1 MKPFLIITGMHRSGT
16 SFLVRALNLRG
27 IYLGKFKDLVSDDWI
42 FFEDNLRGHW
52 EHRKVV
58 EINEN
63 TLEYSGGSWDNIPNK
78 IQIKETTRKETKDF
92 ITELLNYKSLGVG
105 IKDPRFLLS
114 SELWLPFLPE
124 DFLVVGIYREPLKV
138 AESIKKRNGFNYEK
152 SIKLWKIYN
161 QKLLQLI
168 EKNNG
173 FLLNF
178 DWEKEKLFDEIDLI
192 CNKLALPTSL
202 KLDEWY
208 TKSLI
213 QSDRSYDSNYK
224 IDEDTKLILSKLNK
238 KAQQN
243 GNVSVKK
250 IIRSEEE
257 HMEIINNYLIQ
268 LQNQGIYFKKINDE
282 HLKNIKKLQK
292 LIDEIHKSITWKSL
306 QKIDN
311 IKKKLH
317 MT

>member
-1 MKPFLIITGMHRSGT
+1 MHRSGT

-161 QKLLQLI
+161 QKLLQLL

-268 LQNQGIYFKKINDE
+268 LQNQ
-282 HLKNIKKLQK
+282 
-292 LIDEIHKSITWKSL
+292 
-306 QKIDN
+306 
-311 IKKKLH
+311 
-317 MT
+317 

>member
-27 IYLGKFKDLVSDDWI
+27 IYLGKFQDLISNDWLYY
-42 FFEDNLRGHW
+42 EDNLRGHW

-58 EINEN
+58 ELNET
-63 TLEYSGGSWDNIPNK
+63 TLEYSGGSWYNIPAK
-78 IQIKETTRKETKDF
+78 IKINETIRKETKDF
-92 ITELLNYKSLGVG
+92 ITELLNYKSLGAG
-105 IKDPRFLLS
+105 IKDPRFLIT
-114 SELWLPFLPE
+114 SELWLHFLPE

-138 AESIKKRNGFNYEK
+138 AESLKKRNGFNYAK

-161 QKLLQLI
+161 QKLLQLL

-208 TKSLI
+208 TLSLK

-243 GNVSVKK
+243 ENVSVKK

-257 HMEIINNYLIQ
+257 LLEIINNYLIQ
-268 LQNQGIYFKKINDE
+268 LQKQGIYFKKMNDE
-282 HLKNIKKLQK
+282 HLKKIYNLQK
-292 LIDEIHKSITWKSL
+292 IINKINESITWKSL
-306 QKIDN
+306 RKIDY

-317 MT
+317 MN

>member
-16 SFLVRALNLRG
+16 SFLIRALNLRG
-27 IYLGKFKDLVSDDWI
+27 IYLGKFQDLVSDDWLPYQ
-42 FFEDNLRGHW
+42 DNLRGHW

-58 EINEN
+58 ELNEN
-63 TLEYSGGSWDNIPNK
+63 TLEYSGGSWDNIPVK
-78 IQIKETTRKETKDF
+78 IQINETIRKETKDF
-92 ITELLNYKSLGVG
+92 ITELLNYKSLGAG

-114 SELWLPFLPE
+114 SEMWLPFLPK

-138 AESIKKRNGFNYEK
+138 AESLKKRNGFNYAK

-161 QKLLQLI
+161 QKLLQLL

-208 TKSLI
+208 TPSLM

-224 IDEDTKLILSKLNK
+224 IDEDTKLILSKLNN

-243 GNVSVKK
+243 ENVSVKK

-257 HMEIINNYLIQ
+257 LMDTIINYLIQ
-268 LQNQGIYFKKINDE
+268 LQKQGIYFKRVNDE
-282 HLKNIKKLQK
+282 NLKKIKKLQK
-292 LIDEIHKSITWKSL
+292 LIDEIHESVTWKLL

>member
-161 QKLLQLI
+161 QKLLQLL

-224 IDEDTKLILSKLNK
+224 IDEDTKLILSKLNN
-238 KAQQN
+238 KAQKN
-243 GNVSVKK
+243 ENVSVKK

-257 HMEIINNYLIQ
+257 LMEIINNYLIQ
-268 LQNQGIYFKKINDE
+268 LQKQGIYFKKVNDE
-282 HLKNIKKLQK
+282 NLKQIKKLQK
-292 LIDEIHKSITWKSL
+292 IIHEIHKSITWKSL

>member
-27 IYLGKFKDLVSDDWI
+27 IYLGKFQDLVSDDWI

-63 TLEYSGGSWDNIPNK
+63 TLECSEGSWDNIPTK
-78 IQIKETTRKETKDF
+78 IQINETIRKETKDF
-92 ITELLNYKSLGVG
+92 ITELLDHQSLGVG
-105 IKDPRFLLS
+105 IKDPRFLIN
-114 SELWLPFLPE
+114 SELWLPFLPK
-124 DFLVVGIYREPLKV
+124 DFVVVGIYREPLKV
-138 AESIKKRNGFNYEK
+138 AESLKKRNGFDYDK
-152 SIKLWKIYN
+152 SINLWKDYN
-161 QKLLQLI
+161 KKLLQLL

-208 TKSLI
+208 TKSLM

-224 IDEDTKLILSKLNK
+224 IDEDTKMILLELNK

-243 GNVSVKK
+243 ENVSVEK
-250 IIRSEEE
+250 IIRSEKEF
-257 HMEIINNYLIQ
+257 MEIINNYLIQ
-268 LQNQGIYFKKINDE
+268 LQKQGIYFKKVNDE
-282 HLKNIKKLQK
+282 NLKKIKKLHK
-292 LIDEIHKSITWKSL
+292 IIDEIHESITWKSL

-311 IKKKLH
+311 IKKKLGKK
-317 MT
+317 